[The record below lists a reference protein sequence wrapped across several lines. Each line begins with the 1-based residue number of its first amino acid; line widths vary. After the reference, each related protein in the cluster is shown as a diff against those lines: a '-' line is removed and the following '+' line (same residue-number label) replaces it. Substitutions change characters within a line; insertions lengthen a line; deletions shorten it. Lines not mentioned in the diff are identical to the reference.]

1 MMVYYHMPTGFPY
14 TDSSAAILG
23 KEAHAM
29 MLGLPVQLTAGDAKI
44 AEGARPRSVSAY
56 SPSALSLRPVRRGAP
71 SIVSKKHASSRQA

>member
-56 SPSALSLRPVRRGAP
+56 SPFALTASPRQDGALLT
-71 SIVSKKHASSRQA
+71 SKKACFVPAG